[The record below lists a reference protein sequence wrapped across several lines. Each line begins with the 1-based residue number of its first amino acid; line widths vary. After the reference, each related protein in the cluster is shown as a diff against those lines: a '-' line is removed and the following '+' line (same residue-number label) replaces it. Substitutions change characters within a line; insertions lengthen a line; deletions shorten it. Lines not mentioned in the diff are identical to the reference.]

1 MDRMSAPS
9 PTPDI
14 PDAEALAAIRA
25 VVGPKGWIDD
35 PDDLEPF
42 LIEERGLFR
51 GTCAAVVR
59 PADTA
64 ETAEVVRI
72 CANAGI
78 PIVPQGGNTG
88 LVGGGVPE
96 GGIVLATTRMNRIRD
111 IDPANRTI
119 TVEAGVILSDVQA
132 AADDAGCL
140 FPLSLAA
147 EGSCQI
153 GGNLATNAGGTAVLR
168 YGNARDMVL
177 GLEVVLPDGR
187 VWNGLRGLR
196 KDNTG
201 YDLKQL
207 FLGAEGTLGVITAAV
222 LKMFPKPKTSAT
234 ALAAVPSAEAA
245 LALFGRFNDRAGD
258 ALTAFEYMVRV
269 GVDFCVRHV
278 HGITDPFGEAYP
290 AYVLVELTTPQP
302 EANLSGVIEGV
313 LGEAFEDGTVA
324 DAVIA
329 TSEAQAQSLWRLRES
344 IPEAQKPEGGSIKND
359 VAVPVSK
366 IAEFLDK
373 ATRAMEE
380 AMPGIRVCAFGHLGD
395 GNIHFNLSQPE
406 GADTEAYLAEW
417 DRFDRIVAD
426 IAMGLGGSFS
436 AEHGVGR
443 LKRVDMARYKSE
455 VERDLMNI
463 LKRALD
469 PANIMNPGKV
479 VDV

>member
-1 MDRMSAPS
+1 MSAPS
-9 PTPDI
+9 PDS
-14 PDAEALAAIRA
+14 DKANAEALAAIRA

-72 CANAGI
+72 CADAGI
-78 PIVPQGGNTG
+78 PIIPQGGNTG

-119 TVEAGVILSDVQA
+119 TVEAGVILFDVQV

-187 VWNGLRGLR
+187 VWAGLRGLR

-207 FLGAEGTLGVITAAV
+207 FLGAEGTLGIITAAV

-278 HGITDPFGEAYP
+278 HGITDPFDEVYP

-302 EANLSGVIEGV
+302 EADLSGVIEGV

-329 TSEAQAQSLWRLRES
+329 SSEAQAQALWRLRES

-359 VAVPVSK
+359 VAVPISK
-366 IAEFLDK
+366 IARFLDE
-373 ATRAMEE
+373 ATRAVEE
-380 AMPGIRVCAFGHLGD
+380 AMPRIRVCAFGHLGD

-406 GADTEAYLAEW
+406 GADTDAYLAEW

-426 IAMGLGGSFS
+426 IAMGLEGSFS

-455 VERDLMNI
+455 VERDLMRTV
-463 LKRALD
+463 KQALD

-479 VDV
+479 VDI

>member
-1 MDRMSAPS
+1 MNAPS
-9 PTPDI
+9 PDSDTAN
-14 PDAEALAAIRA
+14 AEALAAIRA

-35 PDDLEPF
+35 PDDQEPF

-64 ETAEVVRI
+64 EAAEVVRL
-72 CANAGI
+72 CADAGI
-78 PIVPQGGNTG
+78 PVVPQGGNTG

-96 GGIVLATTRMNRIRD
+96 DGIVLATTRMNRIRD

-187 VWNGLRGLR
+187 IWDGLRRLR

-234 ALAAVPSAEAA
+234 ALAAVPTAEAA

-278 HGITDPFGEAYP
+278 HGITDPFAEAYP

-302 EANLSGVIEGV
+302 EADLSGVIEGV
-313 LGEAFEDGTVA
+313 LGDAFEDGTVA

-329 TSEAQAQSLWRLRES
+329 SSEAQAQALWRLRES

-366 IAEFLDK
+366 IAEFLEE
-373 ATRAMEE
+373 ATRAVEE
-380 AMPGIRVCAFGHLGD
+380 AMSGIRVCAFGHLGD

-406 GADTEAYLAEW
+406 GADTDAYLAEW

-455 VERDLMNI
+455 VERDLMRAV
-463 LKRALD
+463 KQALD
-469 PANIMNPGKV
+469 PSNIMNPGKM